1 LPPQGIE
8 KMDFY
13 VDIHDVRCPEQL
25 PPKIQ
30 NHQEWT
36 SLDLKE
42 RNKKDK
48 DCLVEEGKER
58 NESNDLIEVIEAE
71 DIVEEVSQ
79 SKGNWLE
86 YINKYDD

>member
-1 LPPQGIE
+1 
-8 KMDFY
+8 MDFY
-13 VDIHDVRCPEQL
+13 VDIHDVRYPEQL
-25 PPKIQ
+25 PPKMQ

-58 NESNDLIEVIEAE
+58 NESNDLI
-71 DIVEEVSQ
+71 
-79 SKGNWLE
+79 
-86 YINKYDD
+86 